1 MILETLT
8 LLKKRSLT
16 TNVSAANQPP
26 KILHF
31 NLSLFPK
38 EDRAEKQGDLLVF
51 YNSIMFLYSLKKF

>member
-1 MILETLT
+1 MFTETLT
-8 LLKKRSLT
+8 LLKKRLLT

-38 EDRAEKQGDLLVF
+38 EDEAEKQ
-51 YNSIMFLYSLKKF
+51 SE

>member
-1 MILETLT
+1 MFTETLT

-16 TNVSAANQPP
+16 TNINAANQPP

-38 EDRAEKQGDLLVF
+38 NDRADKNGNFVN
-51 YNSIMFLYSLKKF
+51 YY